1 MNKNTLN
8 AQRLLQYFRKDW
20 SENAAQLYYYFII
33 PYGIMTLLFI
43 WMDFTKTHSVVVALE
58 QVRQGMETDNNS
70 YQLIMENAL
79 SGKDDCWFSIVF
91 TAVLCFDFFM
101 AFAGSTF
108 FKTSKYRKD
117 YITDLTFPV
126 SNAEKFI
133 VRWFRISIISFPI
146 FCLATVLADFTRIG
160 FIHFLYPEVSL
171 SFPVPW
177 LSSECDVY
185 LPLAIL
191 QAYCLQA
198 LFILGGTYW
207 QKKPF
212 QKTLSLVLLTS
223 LIYYSTYLFH
233 RTKLCLPRCPNAMG
247 YRLGIRYSHLPHLVW
262 LPTDL
267 PPHAPCHTPPVMERQ
282 DHVSGLCS
290 LAHRTGTLRL
300 DAELHRGPFR
310 LRIKPESPHKDIV
323 LPNDV

>member
-117 YITDLTFPV
+117 YIADLTFPV

-191 QAYCLQA
+191 QAYGLQA

-223 LIYYSTYLFH
+223 LMYYFTFFCTVFYFIGPDFVYHNTAQQWVHGWTFGIPVFLILFGYLLTYL
-233 RTKLCLPRCPNAMG
+233 RMRRATLLP
-247 YRLGIRYSHLPHLVW
+247 SWKDKTTLVVFAA
-262 LPTDL
+262 LL
-267 PPHAPCHTPPVMERQ
+267 IGL
-282 DHVSGLCS
+282 GLCVWM
-290 LAHRTGTLRL
+290 
-300 DAELHRGPFR
+300 PNF
-310 LRIKPESPHKDIV
+310 IV
-323 LPNDV
+323 DHFAYG

>member
-101 AFAGSTF
+101 AFWGALFQDIKIPEGLHHRPDIPG
-108 FKTSKYRKD
+108 FKCREVYCEMVQNLHH
-117 YITDLTFPV
+117 IL
-126 SNAEKFI
+126 
-133 VRWFRISIISFPI
+133 PI

-171 SFPVPW
+171 SFPSMV
-177 LSSECDVY
+177 
-185 LPLAIL
+185 
-191 QAYCLQA
+191 
-198 LFILGGTYW
+198 
-207 QKKPF
+207 K
-212 QKTLSLVLLTS
+212 
-223 LIYYSTYLFH
+223 
-233 RTKLCLPRCPNAMG
+233 
-247 YRLGIRYSHLPHLVW
+247 
-262 LPTDL
+262 
-267 PPHAPCHTPPVMERQ
+267 
-282 DHVSGLCS
+282 
-290 LAHRTGTLRL
+290 
-300 DAELHRGPFR
+300 
-310 LRIKPESPHKDIV
+310 
-323 LPNDV
+323 

>member
-126 SNAEKFI
+126 SNDREVYCEMVQNLHHILPYLLF
-133 VRWFRISIISFPI
+133 SH
-146 FCLATVLADFTRIG
+146 RIG
-160 FIHFLYPEVSL
+160 RLHPYRFHPFPL
-171 SFPVPW
+171 S
-177 LSSECDVY
+177 
-185 LPLAIL
+185 
-191 QAYCLQA
+191 
-198 LFILGGTYW
+198 
-207 QKKPF
+207 
-212 QKTLSLVLLTS
+212 
-223 LIYYSTYLFH
+223 
-233 RTKLCLPRCPNAMG
+233 
-247 YRLGIRYSHLPHLVW
+247 
-262 LPTDL
+262 
-267 PPHAPCHTPPVMERQ
+267 
-282 DHVSGLCS
+282 
-290 LAHRTGTLRL
+290 
-300 DAELHRGPFR
+300 
-310 LRIKPESPHKDIV
+310 
-323 LPNDV
+323 

>member
-185 LPLAIL
+185 LPL
-191 QAYCLQA
+191 
-198 LFILGGTYW
+198 
-207 QKKPF
+207 
-212 QKTLSLVLLTS
+212 S
-223 LIYYSTYLFH
+223 LIH
-233 RTKLCLPRCPNAMG
+233 
-247 YRLGIRYSHLPHLVW
+247 I
-262 LPTDL
+262 
-267 PPHAPCHTPPVMERQ
+267 
-282 DHVSGLCS
+282 
-290 LAHRTGTLRL
+290 
-300 DAELHRGPFR
+300 
-310 LRIKPESPHKDIV
+310 
-323 LPNDV
+323 

>member
-8 AQRLLQYFRKDW
+8 AQRLLRYFRKDW
-20 SENAAQLYYYFII
+20 SENNMQLYYYFII
-33 PYGIMTLLFI
+33 PYGIMTLLFS
-43 WMDFTKTHSVVVALE
+43 WMDFSKTHSVVVALE

-70 YQLIMENAL
+70 YQQIMENAL
-79 SGKDDCWFSIVF
+79 SGKDDCWSFITLTTIF
-91 TAVLCFDFFM
+91 CFYFFM
-101 AFAGSTF
+101 AYVGSTF

-133 VRWFRISIISFPI
+133 IRWGRIAIIPFPV

-177 LSSECDVY
+177 SSSECEVY

-191 QAYCLQA
+191 QAYGLQA

-223 LIYYSTYLFH
+223 LIYYFTYFCTVFYFIGPDFVYHNTAQQWVYGWTFGVPAFLVLLGYLLTYL
-233 RTKLCLPRCPNAMG
+233 RMRRATLLP
-247 YRLGIRYSHLPHLVW
+247 SWKDKTTLV
-262 LPTDL
+262 LFAAL
-267 PPHAPCHTPPVMERQ
+267 LIGL
-282 DHVSGLCS
+282 GLC
-290 LAHRTGTLRL
+290 
-300 DAELHRGPFR
+300 
-310 LRIKPESPHKDIV
+310 V
-323 LPNDV
+323 WMPNFIAGHFPYN

>member
-79 SGKDDCWFSIVF
+79 SGKDNCWFSIVF

-117 YITDLTFPV
+117 YIADLTFPV
-126 SNAEKFI
+126 SNAEKFM
-133 VRWFRISIISFPI
+133 VRWFRISIISF
-146 FCLATVLADFTRIG
+146 
-160 FIHFLYPEVSL
+160 
-171 SFPVPW
+171 
-177 LSSECDVY
+177 
-185 LPLAIL
+185 
-191 QAYCLQA
+191 
-198 LFILGGTYW
+198 
-207 QKKPF
+207 
-212 QKTLSLVLLTS
+212 
-223 LIYYSTYLFH
+223 
-233 RTKLCLPRCPNAMG
+233 
-247 YRLGIRYSHLPHLVW
+247 
-262 LPTDL
+262 
-267 PPHAPCHTPPVMERQ
+267 
-282 DHVSGLCS
+282 
-290 LAHRTGTLRL
+290 
-300 DAELHRGPFR
+300 RGR
-310 LRIKPESPHKDIV
+310 SASDW
-323 LPNDV
+323 

>member
-191 QAYCLQA
+191 QAYGLQA

-223 LIYYSTYLFH
+223 LMYYFTFFCTVFYFIGPDFVYHNTVQQWVHGWTFGIPVFLILFGYLLTYL
-233 RTKLCLPRCPNAMG
+233 RMRRATLLP
-247 YRLGIRYSHLPHLVW
+247 SW
-262 LPTDL
+262 KDK
-267 PPHAPCHTPPVMERQ
+267 
-282 DHVSGLCS
+282 
-290 LAHRTGTLRL
+290 TLISATL
-300 DAELHRGPFR
+300 
-310 LRIKPESPHKDIV
+310 
-323 LPNDV
+323 